1 MKVCERGTFFSN
13 KGIYKDK
20 GKGVEPP
27 HIELCSP
34 PPLDFTKETETFI
47 IIINIFKHNLEC
59 FFQRFVSIIS
69 KEHVRMET
77 VVVLTM
83 SSHHLEGMAF
93 FFRSIALLRV
103 NNRAQS

>member
-20 GKGVEPP
+20 GKWVEPP
-27 HIELCSP
+27 YIELCSP

-93 FFRSIALLRV
+93 FF
-103 NNRAQS
+103 